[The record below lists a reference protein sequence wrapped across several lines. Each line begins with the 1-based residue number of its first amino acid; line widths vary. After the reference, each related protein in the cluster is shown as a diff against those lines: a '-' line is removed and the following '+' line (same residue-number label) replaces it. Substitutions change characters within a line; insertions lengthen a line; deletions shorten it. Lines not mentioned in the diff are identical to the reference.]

1 MSADV
6 SSVKGALTR
15 ALTVAARARDKAE
28 AKSAWE
34 QGSKAGRATSGFDD
48 PAFLHSSDLGAS
60 RNLLQSQLTG
70 ANDGSL
76 KRVDDAET
84 SLGLMEGAA
93 AFGKAFGEQLDALTE
108 TMGRDMERLL
118 KALGLD
124 DDSLKEARE
133 GLRALRGRDG
143 TKLTDDTRALMSD
156 ASAASPRLSSSTSV
170 SSSTTEMRVEAMNI
184 EIALTQGD
192 KSLRVSFDRA
202 SLELNASSSSAM
214 RTDDASGTTITTNAD
229 ETALKAGSIGLTV
242 DASGFTGEETSSIM
256 KRLAAALKDGS
267 LEDRLEG
274 AARLTPSDFQSDG
287 SENWSLSL
295 MGVVD
300 KLLGAD
306 ASTTDSP
313 ATRTTGGVSFLV

>member
-28 AKSAWE
+28 SASGRG
-34 QGSKAGRATSGFDD
+34 GSGRAERGFDD
-48 PAFLHSSDLGAS
+48 PAFLYTSDVGAS
-60 RNLLQSQLTG
+60 RDLLRSRLTG
-70 ANDGSL
+70 ADDADL
-76 KRVDDAET
+76 KRVDDAEK

-108 TMGRDMERLL
+108 KMGRDMERLL

-124 DDSLKEARE
+124 DESLRDARE

-143 TKLTDDTRALMSD
+143 TKLTDAARGLMSGD
-156 ASAASPRLSSSTSV
+156 DSASPTLSSSTSV
-170 SSSTTEMRVEAMNI
+170 SSSATEMRVEAMNI
-184 EIALTQGD
+184 EIELTQGD

-202 SLELNASSSSAM
+202 SLELNASSSSTT
-214 RTDDASGTTITTNAD
+214 RTDDASGTTITANTD
-229 ETALKAGSIGLTV
+229 ETALKAASIGLTV

-267 LEDRLEG
+267 LEDKLEG
-274 AARLTPSDFQSDG
+274 AARLTPADFPSDG
-287 SENWSLSL
+287 SESWSLNLTS
-295 MGVVD
+295 VVD
-300 KLLGAD
+300 KLFGAD
-306 ASTTDSP
+306 TSAKDSP
-313 ATRTTGGVSFLV
+313 ATGAAGGVSFLV